1 MDEVFITRYAAY
13 IEIIIL
19 VSIAISYINKLILD
33 NHIYEESSN
42 FQNSRQNPSKIV
54 TAGLYGKS
62 SSEVMT
68 GVMGQKTEGIFK
80 DFYRF

>member
-1 MDEVFITRYAAY
+1 MDEVIIRYAAY

-54 TAGLYGKS
+54 TAGYMENPH
-62 SSEVMT
+62 EVMT
-68 GVMGQKTEGIFK
+68 GVMGQKQKEYLK